1 MPTPNPLLLIAELTY
16 RCPLHCPYCSNPL
29 NIGEGR
35 YGQELSTEDWQRVF
49 REAAAL
55 GVLQLALT
63 GGEPMARRD
72 IVDLART
79 STENRL
85 YSTLVTSAL
94 PFPRKRVEALKE
106 AGLDHVQISIQDSER
121 AASDEMAGTVSF
133 VRKIEAAGL
142 TRELGFPLTINVV
155 LHRRNLDRIEDIIAL
170 AEELGARRLELANTQ
185 YHGWA
190 SVNRATLM
198 PTPEQI
204 ERGEQAVARA
214 RERLGPKMELLWVLP
229 DYYEDLPK
237 PCMGGWAHDAIV
249 IQPNGDMLPCQAAAT
264 IPGLKVENV
273 RERSVAEIWFE
284 SEMFERF
291 RGTDWMVEPCR
302 SCPLGR
308 QEQDFGG
315 CRCQA
320 LALTGDAA
328 ATDPVCHLSPHH
340 HVVVEAREAAL
351 EPVPA
356 LRGAV
361 AHADGALSADG
372 APTANGEPGRDGE
385 SADGA
390 GRAKGAPLVY
400 RTTHGEPPT
409 SEAAP
414 TASTAP

>member
-1 MPTPNPLLLIAELTY
+1 
-16 RCPLHCPYCSNPL
+16 
-29 NIGEGR
+29 
-35 YGQELSTEDWQRVF
+35 
-49 REAAAL
+49 
-55 GVLQLALT
+55 
-63 GGEPMARRD
+63 
-72 IVDLART
+72 
-79 STENRL
+79 
-85 YSTLVTSAL
+85 
-94 PFPRKRVEALKE
+94 
-106 AGLDHVQISIQDSER
+106 
-121 AASDEMAGTVSF
+121 MAGTVSF
-133 VRKIEAAGL
+133 ARKIEAAGL
-142 TRELGFPLTINVV
+142 TRELGFPLTVNVV

-190 SVNRATLM
+190 SVNRAALM

-204 ERGEQAVARA
+204 ERGEEAVARA

-264 IPGLKVENV
+264 IPGLPVENV
-273 RERSVAEIWFE
+273 RERSLADIWFE

-291 RGTDWMVEPCR
+291 RGTDWMAEPCR

-361 AHADGALSADG
+361 AHEDGPLSADG
-372 APTANGEPGRDGE
+372 ATTAGREPGQDGE

-390 GRAKGAPLVY
+390 ERGDDEPLVY

-409 SEAAP
+409 SGAAP
-414 TASTAP
+414 TASTVP